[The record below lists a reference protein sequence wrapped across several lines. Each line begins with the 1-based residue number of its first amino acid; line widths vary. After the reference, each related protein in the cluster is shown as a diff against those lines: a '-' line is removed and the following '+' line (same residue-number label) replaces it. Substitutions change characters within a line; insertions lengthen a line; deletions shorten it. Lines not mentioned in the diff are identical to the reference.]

1 MNLIGKEPNVFPNS
15 SRVPTFLLNSQ
26 SLTASDPIKL
36 SSSTKLR
43 KWKQFIHQIN
53 KIEGKQKE
61 KLEMRGDRTSWKQF
75 IHQTK
80 KIEENKKRL
89 EMRGI
94 EPRASRMQSE
104 RSTIWATSPFE
115 QCVDSYIFIANLYG
129 AEWPKLR
136 TFRPYLAVHLF
147 CTVYYTFRK
156 VEFKYR
162 YGNEIDY
169 TFIAAYT
176 PFGMQDF
183 IGKNT

>member
-1 MNLIGKEPNVFPNS
+1 VNLIGKEPNVFPNS

-104 RSTIWATSPFE
+104 RSTI
-115 QCVDSYIFIANLYG
+115 
-129 AEWPKLR
+129 
-136 TFRPYLAVHLF
+136 
-147 CTVYYTFRK
+147 
-156 VEFKYR
+156 
-162 YGNEIDY
+162 
-169 TFIAAYT
+169 
-176 PFGMQDF
+176 
-183 IGKNT
+183 